1 MSKSQS
7 ADAPRVLIADDQPDV
22 LVALRMLL
30 RDEGY
35 DLTTATSP
43 EAILRALDEDNF
55 DAVLMDMNYT
65 RDTTTGKEGLTL
77 LQVIR
82 AQDDTLPVLV
92 MTGWSSVE
100 GAVAAMQHGA
110 NDYIEKP
117 WNDERLLHTLRTQI
131 ELCQALRRARRAE
144 AANQR
149 LQKSGLPVMIGDSPV
164 MKEVLGV
171 LERIAPSD
179 ANVLITG
186 EHGTGKEV
194 VAQWLH
200 AASNRA
206 DRPLVTVNAGG
217 LSEGVAES
225 EFFGHVKGAF
235 TDART
240 DRIGCFELA
249 DSGTLFLDE
258 IANTSTKLQ
267 AKLLRVLQTGD
278 VQRVGSSRTIHVDV
292 RVIAATNADIRA
304 EVKEGRFRED
314 LLYRL
319 NTVEIALP
327 PLRDRG
333 DDVLLLAGH
342 FLGEYARKYDRKFG
356 GFDGAA
362 QQALRAHTWPGNVR
376 ELAHAVERAVL
387 MAPGERITAKDLG
400 LQQREAGRGED
411 ELTLEEAERAFIRKV
426 LAKHGGNVQAAAEQL
441 GMSRSALYRRIQQHG
456 L

>member
-1 MSKSQS
+1 MTRHQRPRHVAPPTISEHVLSGSRTALETIDMPKSQTP
-7 ADAPRVLIADDQPDV
+7 DAPRVLIADDQPDV

-35 DLTTATSP
+35 DLTTANSP
-43 EAILRALDEDNF
+43 EEILRALDEDSF

-117 WNDERLLHTLRTQI
+117 WNDERLLHTLHTQI
-131 ELCQALRRARRAE
+131 ELSQALRRARRAE

-149 LQKSGLPVMIGDSPV
+149 LQKSGLPVMIGDSAA
-164 MKEVLGV
+164 MKEVLTV

-206 DRPLVTVNAGG
+206 DKPLVTVNAGG

-249 DSGTLFLDE
+249 DGGTLFLDE

-292 RVIAATNADIRA
+292 RVIAALGAQRVPYFPEVATATEQGYDVQLGVEYFWFMPDGTPADRVETFGA
-304 EVKEGRFRED
+304 ALAAALADEQV
-314 LLYRL
+314 
-319 NTVEIALP
+319 NTVLERQGMIPTFAT
-327 PLRDRG
+327 
-333 DDVLLLAGH
+333 
-342 FLGEYARKYDRKFG
+342 
-356 GFDGAA
+356 GADSI
-362 QQALRAHTWPGNVR
+362 GK
-376 ELAHAVERAVL
+376 VEKLYSILEEVA
-387 MAPGERITAKDLG
+387 A
-400 LQQREAGRGED
+400 
-411 ELTLEEAERAFIRKV
+411 TLE
-426 LAKHGGNVQAAAEQL
+426 
-441 GMSRSALYRRIQQHG
+441 
-456 L
+456 